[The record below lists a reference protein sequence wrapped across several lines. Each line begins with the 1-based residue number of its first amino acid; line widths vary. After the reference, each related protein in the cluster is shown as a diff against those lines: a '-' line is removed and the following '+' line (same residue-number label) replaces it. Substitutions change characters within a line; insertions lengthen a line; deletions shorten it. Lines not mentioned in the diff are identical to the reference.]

1 MLQVYSVY
9 SSLCVLT
16 FDNNL
21 VNSEEFFDGQEEI
34 IIEEIFL

>member
-9 SSLCVLT
+9 
-16 FDNNL
+16 DNNL

-34 IIEEIFL
+34 IIEEIFV